1 MFKYQIFRNDND
13 DNQIIGRFCEFYST
27 DIKESNI
34 DFEECKL
41 ICNHTPGCTHF
52 TWQMQR
58 ENKCLLKEGEASK
71 LNAEF
76 NGDPYLLCGIVKIAP
91 NSPKVFNHYNYY
103 LLIPMLAL
111 VIICIP
117 GFLFFHKNK
126 KFNCKKHSA
135 NISNRIRLECV
146 NNEAANNQNE
156 LDFNNFIKEECIGR
170 GGCGTVSLCS
180 LPLNNNRKYVVKHL
194 DTFYR
199 IEVINSIERSLSHQ
213 R

>member
-1 MFKYQIFRNDND
+1 
-13 DNQIIGRFCEFYST
+13 
-27 DIKESNI
+27 
-34 DFEECKL
+34 
-41 ICNHTPGCTHF
+41 
-52 TWQMQR
+52 MQR

-91 NSPKVFNHYNYY
+91 KSKNSPKVSKYY
-103 LLIPMLAL
+103 LLIVMLALVIICIPMLAL
-111 VIICIP
+111 VIICFP
-117 GFLFFHKNK
+117 SFLFFHKNK
-126 KFNCKKHSA
+126 KVNCKKHSA
-135 NISNRIRLECV
+135 DISNGIRLECV

-180 LPLNNNRKYVVKHL
+180 LPLNNNRKFVVKHL

-199 IEVINSIERSLSHQ
+199 IEVIYSIERSLSHQ